1 MKRFQNGSE
10 AVSDLHK
17 NGFTD
22 DFQSFDN
29 GIVWVQEQL
38 FIRAGEF
45 TILVHHRIVGPNG
58 NKVEFD
64 VFGILA
70 PFHNTKGILIN
81 HFRRTK
87 VNKHNIKQHEKS
99 IAHGKLRRN

>member
-81 HFRRTK
+81 HFRRIK
-87 VNKHNIKQHEKS
+87 VNKKNINKHETS
-99 IAHGKLRRN
+99 IAHGRLRGN

>member
-1 MKRFQNGSE
+1 MRRFQNGSE
-10 AVSDLHK
+10 AVSDLHE

-22 DFQSFDN
+22 DFQSFGN
-29 GIVWVQEQL
+29 GIMWVQEQL
-38 FIRAGEF
+38 FIGVGEF
-45 TILVHHRIVGPNG
+45 TILVHHRIVEP
-58 NKVEFD
+58 KVEFD

-87 VNKHNIKQHEKS
+87 VKKNNIKPHETS
-99 IAHGKLRRN
+99 IAHGKLQRN